1 MAQKTEYLS
10 TIDTLIKVGDYFILE
25 ATDFGDIGGA
35 PDMIEATT
43 LRDKVQRNILGVQSQ
58 DAFEITYERNA
69 ADYANVK
76 KCADNPQTSYAV
88 EVYLPEEEA
97 GKYSK
102 FSNTGKVSQYIPGKG
117 VGEVQTVVISIALDG
132 DWTQEA
138 GVAVTDSE
146 QNNESVSG

>member
-1 MAQKTEYLS
+1 MAAQATEYLS
-10 TIDTLIKVGDYFILE
+10 TIGVLVKVGTKFVIE

-58 DAFEITYERNA
+58 DSFEVTYERNA

-76 KCADNPQTSYAV
+76 LCADNPQTSYPI
-88 EVYLPEEEA
+88 EVYLPEETA
-97 GKYSK
+97 GTYSK

-117 VGEVQTVVISIALDG
+117 VGEVQTVVISVALDG
-132 DWTQEA
+132 EWTETA
-138 GVAVTDSE
+138 GVTVTE
-146 QNNESVSG
+146 KEMNNETE